1 MPAQRENPSM
11 TINSNPIRAGKRR
24 RLSKS
29 GRDAAPTRPGARRL
43 VKNGSLPK
51 RESAGPAVHLMQKL
65 ELPVK
70 ALSSDECTSFLES
83 LERTSRQRMD
93 VVTQTTMTFQR
104 FLNAGMMAKEE
115 LSQMH
120 SMVEALSERRDWR
133 KNPRVVFINA
143 TELGGGVAEMRLD
156 TIALFR
162 DLNFKAEWL
171 VMDGAD
177 RFYKVT
183 VHVHEGIQNPNYT
196 PLEPHEIETFHL
208 TTIANFLRLEQDHPL
223 SDIDVL
229 WIDDPQPLGLAPLVK
244 MLYPDVLV
252 IWRCHV
258 HVDAEPSIGS
268 FIKDLT
274 SGNLH
279 PERDHLLINFLKARG
294 RIVSKTPP
302 VDIQVFHREVFA
314 TNLDVPLNKAHIMPP
329 CINPLSFKNMDLND
343 SLIRSTLV
351 KYGIMP
357 GPRAGRYSNV
367 PPYVLE
373 VSRYDPYKGPL
384 ELITA
389 FRKAVLNMPLD
400 LQREIRLVLV
410 SSLPGD
416 NPSGVRLARILQE
429 FVDSLDLSEFPEDQ
443 RADGPNDLRK
453 RIHLLMLDDKA
464 PWERVLDRLQH
475 FRHMSFF
482 SPDRVSKI
490 AREMRELARLPIH
503 DAVAKLQHCGLITSE
518 VAAHLAADPL
528 PNGVSLTAQQKFA
541 LLDVLE
547 TRKAGRRVAQ
557 DPGGTPVTL
566 RNAERDSMTGK
577 EINAFE
583 VNALQSGALVTVQ
596 FSSKE
601 GFGLTVSESLV
612 KAVPGYEGV
621 TVCTLVGGIIP
632 QAEACDCFSIEYP
645 PAEVAESLTEYR
657 SLPDHPDTNY
667 LHSLAARIEKRSSV
681 VKLVKDLETG
691 ATMPKREIE
700 RRSRAA
706 RKGVLEN
713 FSTWVNVHNIL
724 RAMGKAA
731 KFST

>member
-1 MPAQRENPSM
+1 ME
-11 TINSNPIRAGKRR
+11 
-24 RLSKS
+24 
-29 GRDAAPTRPGARRL
+29 
-43 VKNGSLPK
+43 VK
-51 RESAGPAVHLMQKL
+51 M
-65 ELPVK
+65 
-70 ALSSDECTSFLES
+70 
-83 LERTSRQRMD
+83 
-93 VVTQTTMTFQR
+93 QTTMNFQR
-104 FLNAGMMAKEE
+104 FINAEMMKKQEMSDMQLLAREI
-115 LSQMH
+115 
-120 SMVEALSERRDWR
+120 RDLRNWR
-133 KNPRVVFINA
+133 KSPRAVFINA

-162 DLNFKAEWL
+162 DLNFRAEWL

-183 VHVHEGIQNPNYT
+183 VHMHEGIQNPKYS
-196 PLEPHEIETFHL
+196 PLEAHETEIFHL
-208 TTIANFLRLEQDHPL
+208 TNIANFLRLEQDHPL
-223 SDIDVL
+223 SDMDVL

-244 MLYPDVLV
+244 MLYPNLLV

-314 TNLDVPLNKAHIMPP
+314 TNLDVPLDKAHIMPP

-667 LHSLAARIEKRSSV
+667 LQSLAARIEKRSSV

>member
-1 MPAQRENPSM
+1 MPAQRENLSM

-156 TIALFR
+156 TVALFR
-162 DLNFKAEWL
+162 DLNFRAEWL

-183 VHVHEGIQNPNYT
+183 VHVHEGIQNPHYA
-196 PLEPHEIETFHL
+196 PLEPHEIEIFHL

-252 IWRCHV
+252 VWRCHV
-258 HVDAEPSIGS
+258 HVDAEPSIRS
-268 FIKDLT
+268 FIRDLT

-279 PERDHLLINFLKARG
+279 PVRDHLLINFLKARG
-294 RIVSKTPP
+294 HVTDNLKSAP

-314 TNLDVPLNKAHIMPP
+314 TNLGVPLDKAHIMPP

-343 SLIRSTLV
+343 SLIMSTLV

-357 GPRAGRYSNV
+357 EPRAGFNPGV
-367 PPYVLE
+367 PPYILE

-384 ELITA
+384 ELVTA
-389 FRKAVLNMPLD
+389 FRNAVLTMPLE

-429 FVDSLDLSEFPEDQ
+429 FVDALNLDDLPEEQ
-443 RADGPNDLRK
+443 RAGGPDDLRK

-464 PWERVLDRLQH
+464 PWERVLDRLQAFQH
-475 FRHMSFF
+475 KGF
-482 SPDRVSKI
+482 SPDRVNKI

-503 DAVAKLQHCGLITSE
+503 DAVAKLQHMGLITPE
-518 VAAHLAADPL
+518 VAAHLAAEPL
-528 PNGVSLTAQQKFA
+528 PNGVSFTPQQKFA

-547 TRKAGRRVAQ
+547 TRKAGRRV
-557 DPGGTPVTL
+557 DPGGTAVTL

-612 KAVPGYEGV
+612 KSVPGYEGV

-632 QAEACDCFSIEYP
+632 QAEACECFRIEYP
-645 PAEVAESLTEYR
+645 PAEVAESLKEYR
-657 SLPDHPDTNY
+657 ALPDHPDVSY
-667 LHSLAARIEKRSSV
+667 LQSLSSRIAKRSSV
-681 VKLVKDLETG
+681 ADLVKHIQTG
-691 ATMPKREIE
+691 ATMPKAEIE
-700 RRSRAA
+700 LHSKAA
-706 RKGVLEN
+706 RQGVLEN

-724 RAMGKAA
+724 RGMEKAT
-731 KFST
+731 KMSN